1 MSAYSSEGD
10 LDRTSMDQRTRLLS
24 STERLNDSS
33 KRLQDS
39 HRIAL
44 EIENI
49 GADVLGDIRRQREQI
64 IHTRNTLM
72 EADSYIDKAQ
82 RTLKGMTRR

>member
-1 MSAYSSEGD
+1 MHSDGYD

-24 STERLNDSS
+24 GTERLADSS

-44 EIENI
+44 EM
-49 GADVLGDIRRQREQI
+49 G
-64 IHTRNTLM
+64 
-72 EADSYIDKAQ
+72 
-82 RTLKGMTRR
+82 

>member
-1 MSAYSSEGD
+1 
-10 LDRTSMDQRTRLLS
+10 MDQRTRLLS